1 MNKRGGFGHRE
12 PVLRGPAAEKQLEL
26 AEWEWLETGA
36 YRRRLR
42 EW

>member
-1 MNKRGGFGHRE
+1 MDETRGAGHGA
-12 PVLRGPAAEKQLEL
+12 PVPRCRALERQLEL

-36 YRRRLR
+36 YRRKVR